1 MDTNLKKDKILK
13 TEKNYKA
20 GKQIRAFIYRVLFMG
35 SLFLFLASAII
46 GRNAISMAATYGLE
60 KTLSGKFYVY
70 PEFEELMDTLL
81 YKAMIYYAG
90 AGDADGYPVTDDN
103 ATLIALKY
111 RQDFNRE
118 MLKGGNDILYYIKT
132 PTGTHDNTSYR
143 PLFSSQTGELL
154 IPDGYRLCY
163 YWNGPADTLSGA
175 HWSFTLTDIP
185 LMDFLVSGI
194 DMPYEPIR
202 ENAQNIRIA
211 IVVRTD
217 TETYTHPLLQTLYY
231 KAKSNQA
238 ILPVCIVS
246 ATCTLLF
253 GILCL
258 FSRKAGRA
266 ARISYGH
273 LAGKLFFECKLL
285 CLIILGYYF
294 YRYAG
299 YLIYFGTAL
308 PEYTLPPIALFFPTG
323 CLFYLAYT
331 DCKQNGTKIFI
342 QSLLVKVILYIKEY
356 IVALPWYRKA
366 MTVCTALMTG
376 SILCILTGAYMI
388 SLNLVVLTYSVN
400 GNIRRNE
407 LEIIWYTLGGLLL
420 VAGLFLFIMYIRT
433 RRFAKDTKAV
443 TEKISAMQAGKETE
457 PLSFP
462 RRSLLCKTASELNTL
477 ENGIEAAIEQRNR
490 SNKMRVELITN
501 VSHDLKTP
509 LTSIINYADLL
520 CEEDLPPT
528 ASEYAKAL
536 QKKAYRLKTMVQDVF
551 ELSKATSGNLPV
563 EKHTLDLVRLL
574 KQTLAD
580 MEERIQESTLTFK
593 TNIPDMPVWVDADG
607 DRLYRVFQNLFINAL
622 QYSLENSRVHAILS
636 LENATACVKIK
647 NTSKQELDFDTQEI
661 MERFVRA
668 DASRTSEGSGLG
680 LSIARSFTEAC
691 DGTFHIETD
700 ADMFIAC
707 VQLPIAA
714 EAPQTA
720 LPPETMPATDVVISP
735 DTTAPPDT
743 ANAISSGELTQNADL
758 SE

>member
-1 MDTNLKKDKILK
+1 MDTNLKKDKTLK
-13 TEKNYKA
+13 TDKAYKT
-20 GKQIRAFIYRVLFMG
+20 GKLIRAFIYRVLFMG
-35 SLFLFLASAII
+35 SLFLFLASAIV
-46 GRNAISMAATYGLE
+46 GRDAISMAATYGLE

-70 PEFEELMDTLL
+70 PEFQEFIDTQF
-81 YKAMIYYAG
+81 YKAMICYAG
-90 AGDADGYPVTDDN
+90 AGDADGYPVTDDK
-103 ATLIALKY
+103 ATLATMEY
-111 RQDFNRE
+111 RKDFNWE
-118 MLKGGNDILYYIKT
+118 ILQGGTDILYYIKT
-132 PTGTHDNTSYR
+132 PTETRDNTSYR

-163 YWNGPADTLSGA
+163 YWNGPADTLNGV
-175 HWSFTLTDIP
+175 HWSFTLTDVP
-185 LMDFLVSGI
+185 LSDFLVSGI
-194 DMPYEPIR
+194 DMPYEPVR
-202 ENAQNIRIA
+202 ANAQNIRVALA
-211 IVVRTD
+211 IKTD
-217 TETYTHPLLQTLYY
+217 TETYKHPDLQALYNE
-231 KAKSNQA
+231 AKNNQA
-238 ILPVCIVS
+238 ILWVCIVS
-246 ATCTLLF
+246 FVCTVLF
-253 GILCL
+253 GLLSL
-258 FSRKAGRA
+258 FSRKAYRMTKA
-266 ARISYGH
+266 SYGNI
-273 LAGKLFFECKLL
+273 AGKLFLELKLL
-285 CLIILGYYF
+285 CLGVLIYGF
-294 YRYAG
+294 YRYAR
-299 YLIYFGTAL
+299 YLMYFGTAL

-323 CLFYLAYT
+323 CLFLLAYA
-331 DCKQNGTKIFI
+331 DCKQNGTKIFT
-342 QSLLVKVILYIKEY
+342 QSLLVKAVLYVKEY
-356 IVALPWYRKA
+356 IEALPWYRRA
-366 MTVCTALMTG
+366 MTVCTALMAG
-376 SILCILTGAYMI
+376 SVLCILTGAYMI

-407 LEIIWYTLGGLLL
+407 LEIIWYTLGCLLL
-420 VAGLFLFIMYIRT
+420 AAGLFLFIMYIRT

-443 TEKISAMQAGKETE
+443 TEKISTMQAGEETA
-457 PLSFP
+457 PLSLP
-462 RRSLLCKTASELNTL
+462 RRSLLWRTATELNTL

-593 TNIPDMPVWVDADG
+593 TIIPDMPVWVEADG

-622 QYSLENSRVHAILS
+622 QYSLENSRVHVILS
-636 LENATACVKIK
+636 LEDKTACVKVK

-668 DASRTSEGSGLG
+668 DTSRTSEGSGLG
-680 LSIARSFTEAC
+680 LSIAQSFTEAC

-707 VQLPIAA
+707 VELPIAA
-714 EAPQTA
+714 AAPQNT
-720 LPPETMPATDVVISP
+720 
-735 DTTAPPDT
+735 
-743 ANAISSGELTQNADL
+743 DL

>member
-13 TEKNYKA
+13 TEKTYKTE
-20 GKQIRAFIYRVLFMG
+20 KQIRAFIYRVLFMG

-46 GRNAISMAATYGLE
+46 GRNTISMAATYGLE
-60 KTLSGKFYVY
+60 TALSGKFYIY
-70 PEFEELMDTLL
+70 PEFKELVDTLL
-81 YKAMIYYAG
+81 YKAMIHYAG

-103 ATLIALKY
+103 VALIISKY
-111 RQDFNRE
+111 GQDFKQE
-118 MLKGGNDILYYIKT
+118 MVKGGNDILYYIKT

-163 YWNGPADTLSGA
+163 YWNGPADTLSGV
-175 HWSFTLTDIP
+175 HWSLTLADAP
-185 LMDFLVSGI
+185 LTDFLVSGI

-211 IVVRTD
+211 IAVRTD
-217 TETYTHPLLQTLYY
+217 TKTYTHPILQTLYY

-253 GILCL
+253 GVLCL
-258 FSRKAGRA
+258 FSRNAGRA

-273 LAGKLFFECKLL
+273 LTGKLFFECKLL
-285 CLIILGYYF
+285 CLIILGYCF

-299 YLIYFGTAL
+299 HLLYFGTVL
-308 PEYTLPPIALFFPTG
+308 PEYVLPPIALFFPTG
-323 CLFYLAYT
+323 CLLYLAYA
-331 DCKQNGTKIFI
+331 DCKQNGAKIFI
-342 QSLLVKVILYIKEY
+342 QSLLVKAFLYVKEY

-366 MTVCTALMTG
+366 MTVCTALMAG
-376 SILCILTGAYMI
+376 SVLCILTGAYMI
-388 SLNLVVLTYSVN
+388 SLNLVVFTYSAN
-400 GNIRRNE
+400 GIIRRNE
-407 LEIIWYTLGGLLL
+407 LEIIRYALGDLLL
-420 VAGLFLFIMYIRT
+420 VAGLFLFIMYIRA

-457 PLSFP
+457 LLSFP
-462 RRSLLCKTASELNTL
+462 RRSLLYVTALELNTL

-622 QYSLENSRVHAILS
+622 QYSLENSRVHVILS
-636 LENATACVKIK
+636 LEEKNVCVKVK
-647 NTSKQELDFDTQEI
+647 NTSKQELNFDTLEI
-661 MERFVRA
+661 TERFVRA
-668 DASRTSEGSGLG
+668 DTSRTSEGSGLG
-680 LSIARSFTEAC
+680 LSIAQSFTEAC
-691 DGTFHIETD
+691 GGTFHIETD

-707 VQLPIAA
+707 VQLPIA
-714 EAPQTA
+714 
-720 LPPETMPATDVVISP
+720 D
-735 DTTAPPDT
+735 TAPDAAIPLETIPAADAGAVSDT
-743 ANAISSGELTQNADL
+743 APQNADL